1 MDRLYR
7 SRTDRMFAGVAAG
20 VAERLE
26 ADPALVRIAWAVLV
40 FVTGGFAL
48 LVYII
53 MAFVVP
59 EGPPPGVAWAGGPA
73 ARSSNA
79 DTSPGET
86 PTGSTGASAW
96 AAGDWA
102 PGAWSPSPAR
112 PVGRGGTTIVFGL
125 ILVLIG
131 SALLLDRL
139 IPSLDMGALWPVII
153 IVLGGAILV
162 GSVRRGD

>member
-20 VAERLE
+20 LAERIE

-59 EGPPPGVAWAGGPA
+59 EGPARGGA
-73 ARSSNA
+73 APQTDISEP
-79 DTSPGET
+79 DG
-86 PTGSTGASAW
+86 
-96 AAGDWA
+96 A
-102 PGAWSPSPAR
+102 PGPIAQPPAR
-112 PVGRGGTTIVFGL
+112 RGGNGGATIVFGL
-125 ILVLIG
+125 ALVVIG
-131 SALLLDRL
+131 GALLLERVMPAFDL
-139 IPSLDMGALWPVII
+139 GALWPVLLIGLGA
-153 IVLGGAILV
+153 VLIV
-162 GSVRRGD
+162 GSVRRSA